1 LLFPAGGVP
10 LMVFDVV
17 AGRDLN
23 ESAPG
28 PSRGLHRNRSPDAVS
43 ASHVAPM
50 IVVAAIPR
58 IKIPIATH

>member
-1 LLFPAGGVP
+1 
-10 LMVFDVV
+10 MVFDVV

-58 IKIPIATH
+58 IKIPIATPF